1 MSNEDQSS
9 SAAST
14 ETSGQVDNQV
24 ESQQAQSVDVDGLKQ
39 NRDKLLAETKK
50 LKKALADQAAMLE
63 ATTNEKL
70 AAEGKK
76 DELITQYKKQ
86 ADELAKKNKEL
97 YANFAFANVKSQ
109 LASEAVKYG
118 CVDVDALIALADL
131 SAIEV
136 DDQSF
141 KADSEA
147 VKSVVEQMKAKK
159 PYLFSKATP
168 KFDTSLPNGKVSDS
182 KGMDLKEMS
191 SAQLLKLA
199 HELKRQQKG
208 V

>member
-14 ETSGQVDNQV
+14 EISGQVDSQ
-24 ESQQAQSVDVDGLKQ
+24 ESQAAPSVDIDGLKQ

-141 KADSEA
+141 KADGEA
-147 VKSVVEQMKAKK
+147 VKNVVEQMKAKK
-159 PYLFSKATP
+159 PYLFSKTTP
-168 KFDTSLPNGKVSDS
+168 RFDTSLPNGKVSES